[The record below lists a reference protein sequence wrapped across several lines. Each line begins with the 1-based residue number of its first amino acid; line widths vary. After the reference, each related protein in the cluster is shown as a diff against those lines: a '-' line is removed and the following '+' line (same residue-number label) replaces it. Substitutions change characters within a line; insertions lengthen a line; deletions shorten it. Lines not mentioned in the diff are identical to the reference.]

1 MHSRY
6 FWYYFGQKEVL
17 KIYDVRPTLLVMSK
31 RILHVV
37 KWYPNPVDPQN
48 GIFVKKHIEA
58 VSVQPH
64 VLGFID
70 ASFETISTK
79 NQVLYGAQEMS
90 ISTKVAA
97 FYGALAKVQP
107 EIVHFH
113 CYAQDLWVYSKI
125 LKSKGIPYIHSEHWS
140 GLLPENNANLRGIKR
155 KMMKAFFEGAAQVL
169 PVSPALSQGI
179 LQVAPKTKVT
189 IVPNIIDEI
198 DFSKPKEFT
207 SKSFCV
213 VGDVVFSI
221 KRQDVILKAFRQ
233 LPSSQ
238 CELHFY
244 GGGPDLEKLQAL
256 TKHDLNITVHG
267 RMINEMVLQSLPNHH
282 AHVQFSAFETFGIAT
297 LEARK
302 AGLWAISRAS
312 FGSSAYADKGVL
324 WAENEQ
330 ELVAAMQK
338 ILNEEKANRNAF
350 ERLTSSEIGRE
361 IQICYDEVL

>member
-1 MHSRY
+1 MHH
-6 FWYYFGQKEVL
+6 
-17 KIYDVRPTLLVMSK
+17 VRTTLLLMSA
-31 RILHVV
+31 RILHIV

-48 GIFVKKHIEA
+48 GIFVKKHIDATEE
-58 VSVQPH
+58 QPN
-64 VLGFID
+64 VLGFIN
-70 ASFETISTK
+70 AQFETIEAGNFTI
-79 NQVLYGAQEMS
+79 YGAQEMG
-90 ISTKVAA
+90 ISAKVAA
-97 FYGALAKVQP
+97 LYGALARVQP
-107 EIVHFH
+107 DAVHFH
-113 CYAQDLWVYSKI
+113 CYTQDLWVFSKI

-155 KMMKAFFEGAAQVL
+155 KMIKVFFEGAVQVL

-179 LQVAPKTKVT
+179 LQVAPKAKITV
-189 IVPNIIDEI
+189 VPNIIDEI
-198 DFSKPKEFT
+198 DFSKPKEFS

-221 KRQDVILKAFRQ
+221 KRQDIILKAFRQ
-233 LPSSQ
+233 LPASQ

-256 TKHDLNITVHG
+256 TKHDLNISVHG
-267 RMINEMVLQSLPNHH
+267 RMTNETVLHSLPNHH

-324 WAENEQ
+324 WAENEE
-330 ELVAAMQK
+330 ELLKAMRQILELEKPDINRFEGLSAAGIGLQIQK
-338 ILNEEKANRNAF
+338 CYNA
-350 ERLTSSEIGRE
+350 L
-361 IQICYDEVL
+361 L